1 MVAPFLVPQLHI
13 SSVLHLGQILVHLLT
28 SCKYENDLK
37 VGYLKTPWSTNLI
50 YNLMVKGLT
59 SICLERQ
66 EHEQYSECVMN
77 NSIVSFDETSQK
89 LFVNTYQSTQ
99 PAKDSGIDSTKLDE
113 AICCIL

>member
-1 MVAPFLVPQLHI
+1 M
-13 SSVLHLGQILVHLLT
+13 LHLGQILVHLLT

-59 SICLERQ
+59 SLCLERQ

>member
-37 VGYLKTPWSTNLI
+37 VGHLKTPWSANLI